1 MTARELTVPGTYEI
15 TCGLLSNPRGTL
27 TITATA
33 DTWAAG
39 IEAQSEDLTTVTN
52 AGDITATGTQQ
63 RLGDLDV
70 LDGEMQCLELPMR

>member
-1 MTARELTVPGTYEI
+1 MQLADGVFANSIGAASI
-15 TCGLLSNPRGTL
+15 TNAAGG

-52 AGDITATGTQQ
+52 AGDITATA
-63 RLGDLDV
+63 
-70 LDGEMQCLELPMR
+70 